1 VPEPRIQESVA
12 VVPGTDGQKMSKSY
26 GNTLEL
32 SGDEK
37 ALRKRV
43 MSIQMDSRS
52 PAEPKPDADRNI
64 AIQLLRL
71 VAAPEVAAD
80 WETRLRAG
88 GLGYGDLKKG
98 LFEEYWKHF
107 AGFRERR
114 AALAARPDE
123 VRDIL
128 KAGAVKARAKAQKT
142 LARAKQAC
150 GLD

>member
-1 VPEPRIQESVA
+1 
-12 VVPGTDGQKMSKSY
+12 M
-26 GNTLEL
+26 
-32 SGDEK
+32 
-37 ALRKRV
+37 
-43 MSIQMDSRS
+43 
-52 PAEPKPDADRNI
+52 
-64 AIQLLRL
+64 
-71 VAAPEVAAD
+71 AAD

-107 AGFRERR
+107 AAFRERR
-114 AALAARPDE
+114 AALAARPDD

-128 KAGAVKARAKAQKT
+128 KAGALKARAKAQKT